1 MILFAVPLNLGFI
14 INLVDVYLYG
24 GKMETSYFVLKCLI
38 FVGSFGGILAFTLLG
53 RIDYCKCAPLYC
65 AVMHSR
71 CDHTGEVPSAHFRS
85 NLLLLC

>member
-53 RIDYCKCAPLYC
+53 RIDYCKCAPLI
-65 AVMHSR
+65 V
-71 CDHTGEVPSAHFRS
+71 
-85 NLLLLC
+85 L